1 MAVLTGHEQIRGA
14 KSIQIAQLF
23 DAVDSLCAG
32 ERVLLTG
39 TVYTAR
45 DAAHKRLTAL
55 LDASQPLPF
64 PLEEAVLYYAG
75 PTPAPKGLPIGS
87 CGPTT
92 SCRMDPYAPRL
103 YANGV
108 RATIGKGERSA
119 DVAQTI
125 RQYRGVYFCAL
136 GGAGALAAQHITSC
150 DVVAFEELGCE
161 SVKRLTFCEFPV
173 VVGIDCHGGN
183 IFNR

>member
-64 PLEEAVLYYAG
+64 PLEEAVRG
-75 PTPAPKGLPIGS
+75 HWRHSIS
-87 CGPTT
+87 H
-92 SCRMDPYAPRL
+92 
-103 YANGV
+103 
-108 RATIGKGERSA
+108 RAMWWHLK
-119 DVAQTI
+119 
-125 RQYRGVYFCAL
+125 
-136 GGAGALAAQHITSC
+136 
-150 DVVAFEELGCE
+150 
-161 SVKRLTFCEFPV
+161 
-173 VVGIDCHGGN
+173 N
-183 IFNR
+183 